1 MLRIIMLSCLAP
13 QSTLRRA
20 VGCEALARE
29 ALCSSLSA
37 CYSRACFFHNGIS
50 CVVLEEAS
58 S

>member
-20 VGCEALARE
+20 VSCEALARK

-37 CYSRACFFHNGIS
+37 SYSRACVFHNGLS